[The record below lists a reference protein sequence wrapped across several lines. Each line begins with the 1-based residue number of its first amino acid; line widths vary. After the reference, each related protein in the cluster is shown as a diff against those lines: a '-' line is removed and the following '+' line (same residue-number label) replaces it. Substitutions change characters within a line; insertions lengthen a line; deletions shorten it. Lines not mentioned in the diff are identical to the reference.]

1 MRRERL
7 FHVLQ
12 IINGIIEKSQI
23 LMCFCPQSATISP
36 WETPLHPH
44 GKLREKKANYILG
57 LSESS
62 FDLVA
67 PCKCFMNPQSS
78 SNHIL
83 QTTSLKDKKLPVD
96 GSPPLPPPK

>member
-1 MRRERL
+1 MYFYEKIAKFTKAKEYIVRRERL

-67 PCKCFMNPQSS
+67 P
-78 SNHIL
+78 
-83 QTTSLKDKKLPVD
+83 
-96 GSPPLPPPK
+96 